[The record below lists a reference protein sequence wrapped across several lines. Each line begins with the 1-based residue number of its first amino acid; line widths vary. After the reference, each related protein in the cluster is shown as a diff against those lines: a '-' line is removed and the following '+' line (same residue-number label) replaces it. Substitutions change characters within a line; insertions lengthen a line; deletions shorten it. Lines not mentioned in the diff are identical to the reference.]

1 MVKVITIYFAIIIVI
16 PAEPGQV
23 TGLMCSSSGGSVLS
37 FNWTPP
43 SLSADSVIDYVV
55 EVTQYVQP
63 ESAVKRIIT
72 RPFTPPFLENIKSG
86 PPALLRAVVDSG
98 IGECTV
104 PLTLIHCSD
113 VFL

>member
-1 MVKVITIYFAIIIVI
+1 
-16 PAEPGQV
+16 
-23 TGLMCSSSGGSVLS
+23 MCSSSGGSVLS

-43 SLSADSVIDYVV
+43 SLNADSVIDFVV

-63 ESAVKRIIT
+63 DPIVKQVVT
-72 RPFTPPFLENIKSG
+72 TPLTPPFSENVPFTSSM
-86 PPALLRAVVDSG
+86 AVVDSG
-98 IGECTV
+98 VGECTV